1 MNWGSWADF
10 WAMGGYGVYVWGS
23 YFVAGV
29 VLVTE
34 VVLVR
39 QRRGNVLDHLR
50 RRARAEASASPASRG
65 GEAGTP

>member
-10 WAMGGYGVYVWGS
+10 WAMGGYGVYVWGA

-50 RRARAEASASPASRG
+50 RRARAETSIAPGQRG
-65 GEAGTP
+65 NEADAP

>member
-10 WAMGGYGVYVWGS
+10 WAMGGYGVYVWGA

-50 RRARAEASASPASRG
+50 RRARAETPAAPGRRG
-65 GEAGTP
+65 GGADVP